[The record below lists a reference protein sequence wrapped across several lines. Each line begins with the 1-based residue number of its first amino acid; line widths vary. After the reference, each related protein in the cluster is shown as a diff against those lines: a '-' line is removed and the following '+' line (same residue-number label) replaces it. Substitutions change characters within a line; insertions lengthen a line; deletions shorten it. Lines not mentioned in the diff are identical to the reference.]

1 MFIREKK
8 ISCGKYTEIDIIPRT
23 ETAEQAS
30 RGKRGKRRKAK
41 KPKQTDLND
50 KNAKRYL
57 VQLGNGNFGRNDI
70 HLTLT
75 YDAKHLPDTVEEAER
90 TVTNYLRRV
99 AYRRKKLE
107 LEPLKYILVTE
118 YKFAKNGEQIKRI
131 HHHIIMNG
139 GQDREEVE
147 RMWTCDRINWKKY
160 QENREYRSSIKAIG
174 YANADR
180 LQLNENGIEAL
191 CKYIV
196 KDPQGK
202 KRFSSSRNLERPDT
216 ERRDGPDNNPRVE
229 VLRRWKG
236 RRLNDVFEKCN
247 DYKYSK
253 KKVEQLA
260 KSNDCGLEE
269 FRKIYKGYNITEV
282 TPVYCKDTGW
292 HIYLKMWEKDE
303 PKKKTTRKEKR

>member
-1 MFIREKK
+1 
-8 ISCGKYTEIDIIPRT
+8 
-23 ETAEQAS
+23 
-30 RGKRGKRRKAK
+30 
-41 KPKQTDLND
+41 
-50 KNAKRYL
+50 
-57 VQLGNGNFGRNDI
+57 
-70 HLTLT
+70 
-75 YDAKHLPDTVEEAER
+75 
-90 TVTNYLRRV
+90 
-99 AYRRKKLE
+99 
-107 LEPLKYILVTE
+107 
-118 YKFAKNGEQIKRI
+118 
-131 HHHIIMNG
+131 
-139 GQDREEVE
+139 
-147 RMWTCDRINWKKY
+147 MWTCDRINWKKY
-160 QENREYRSSIKAIG
+160 QESREYRNSIKAIG

-282 TPVYCKDTGW
+282 TPVYYKDTGW